1 MNKQFTIK
9 PMTIEDY
16 DGLHA
21 LWMTIHGFGI
31 RSIDDSAFMSYYQ
44 GLYGN
49 GVSGWIREDTHPTGP
64 QPVRELCELHVVEVQ
79 KQRIAQHRRGAGK
92 GRICPIR
99 IGQSPLLENEYGFR
113 SVLVEYA

>member
-31 RSIDDSAFMSYYQ
+31 RSIDDSRE
-44 GLYGN
+44 
-49 GVSGWIREDTHPTGP
+49 GVERFINRNPGTSVVAIGED
-64 QPVRELCELHVVEVQ
+64 
-79 KQRIAQHRRGAGK
+79 GASAAMTDDEAVCTMYVSEK
-92 GRICPIR
+92 ITEDLALAKPW
-99 IGQSPLLENEYGFR
+99 S
-113 SVLVEYA
+113 STA

>member
-31 RSIDDSAFMSYYQ
+31 RSIDDSRE
-44 GLYGN
+44 
-49 GVSGWIREDTHPTGP
+49 GVERFINRNPGTSVPPKTPTSLKILSTACKP
-64 QPVRELCELHVVEVQ
+64 E
-79 KQRIAQHRRGAGK
+79 
-92 GRICPIR
+92 
-99 IGQSPLLENEYGFR
+99 
-113 SVLVEYA
+113 

>member
-31 RSIDDSAFMSYYQ
+31 RSIDDSRE
-44 GLYGN
+44 
-49 GVSGWIREDTHPTGP
+49 GVERLSTGIP
-64 QPVRELCELHVVEVQ
+64 APVW
-79 KQRIAQHRRGAGK
+79 
-92 GRICPIR
+92 
-99 IGQSPLLENEYGFR
+99 
-113 SVLVEYA
+113 

>member
-31 RSIDDSAFMSYYQ
+31 RSIDDSDTER
-44 GLYGN
+44 
-49 GVSGWIREDTHPTGP
+49 IRKDKIHT
-64 QPVRELCELHVVEVQ
+64 
-79 KQRIAQHRRGAGK
+79 
-92 GRICPIR
+92 
-99 IGQSPLLENEYGFR
+99 
-113 SVLVEYA
+113 

>member
-31 RSIDDSAFMSYYQ
+31 RSIDDSRE
-44 GLYGN
+44 
-49 GVSGWIREDTHPTGP
+49 GVERFINRNPGTRCGSHRGGWSRSGWHPLSAMTDDEAVCTMYVSEKITED
-64 QPVRELCELHVVEVQ
+64 LALA
-79 KQRIAQHRRGAGK
+79 KAI
-92 GRICPIR
+92 GR
-99 IGQSPLLENEYGFR
+99 ST
-113 SVLVEYA
+113 A

>member
-31 RSIDDSAFMSYYQ
+31 RSIDDSREGVERFYQ
-44 GLYGN
+44 PESWHQCGSIGED
-49 GVSGWIREDTHPTGP
+49 GSRSGRHPLRP
-64 QPVRELCELHVVEVQ
+64 
-79 KQRIAQHRRGAGK
+79 
-92 GRICPIR
+92 
-99 IGQSPLLENEYGFR
+99 
-113 SVLVEYA
+113 

>member
-31 RSIDDSAFMSYYQ
+31 RSIDDSRE
-44 GLYGN
+44 
-49 GVSGWIREDTHPTGP
+49 GVERFINRNPGTS
-64 QPVRELCELHVVEVQ
+64 VE
-79 KQRIAQHRRGAGK
+79 
-92 GRICPIR
+92 P
-99 IGQSPLLENEYGFR
+99 
-113 SVLVEYA
+113 